1 MKYIFLD
8 IDGVLNNGTG
18 SFLHKD
24 KVSMLSHI
32 VKTTNAKI
40 VLISSW
46 KDGWF
51 KDDSSLCSHHAKA
64 INNTFAEFGITV
76 HDKTEDNNSWKRG
89 KGINDYLQ
97 EKPATQ
103 WIVLDDETFPDY
115 NEYDIENHWIKT
127 AFSVGLTEDLAN
139 IAIEYL
145 LKTE

>member
-1 MKYIFLD
+1 MRYIFLD

-24 KVSMLSHI
+24 KVAMLSHI

-51 KDDSSLCSHHAKA
+51 KDNSSPCSHHAKA

-76 HDKTEDNNSWKRG
+76 YDKTEDSNSWK
-89 KGINDYLQ
+89 
-97 EKPATQ
+97 
-103 WIVLDDETFPDY
+103 
-115 NEYDIENHWIKT
+115 
-127 AFSVGLTEDLAN
+127 
-139 IAIEYL
+139 
-145 LKTE
+145 